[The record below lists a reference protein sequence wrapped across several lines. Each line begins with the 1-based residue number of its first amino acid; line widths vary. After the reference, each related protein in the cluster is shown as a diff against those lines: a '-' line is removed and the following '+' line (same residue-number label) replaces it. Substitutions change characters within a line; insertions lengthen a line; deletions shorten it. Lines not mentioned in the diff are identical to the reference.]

1 MQCGRLGRAPGLGMA
16 RSSEDDWWGT
26 TGDRV
31 LGSQRQVL
39 RSECQLVTVPDGGET
54 SYLRGIAVQG
64 RNEWL

>member
-1 MQCGRLGRAPGLGMA
+1 MA

-39 RSECQLVTVPDGGET
+39 RSERQLVTVSDGGET
-54 SYLRGIAVQG
+54 SYRRGTVVQG
-64 RNEWL
+64 RNAWLGKKPMHGNMTG